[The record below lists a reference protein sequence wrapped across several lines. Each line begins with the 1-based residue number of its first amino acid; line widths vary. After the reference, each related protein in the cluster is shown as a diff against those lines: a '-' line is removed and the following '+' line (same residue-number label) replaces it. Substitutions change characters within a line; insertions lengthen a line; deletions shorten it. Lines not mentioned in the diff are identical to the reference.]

1 MIYILYGEDEF
12 LLNEYVKKVKKAFGS
27 IQLGVNYIQIDESN
41 VSNIISDIETPAFGF
56 EKKLIIAKDTGLF
69 KKKNTTSER
78 ITEYLKETEIP
89 DVELIF
95 IEKDIEKNSLFNLVQ
110 KIGKVEEFKE
120 QKLPQL
126 ISKVVSLT
134 KAYDIIIKENV
145 AQYFIECVG
154 TNMSDIVNE
163 LRKLIEYAGK
173 GNEITRDAIDNLS
186 IKKSESIIFELTDS
200 LGKKNITEALN
211 VLNNLIYAKEPVQ
224 KILVMLYN
232 HFKKLYIIKLA
243 KEQRRSSLEI
253 LKLKPNQMFLVK
265 KYEEQAGRFSK
276 VDLEMILKEII
287 KLDNL
292 SKSGLVDIN
301 IGLESILCM
310 YCSNLSSL

>member
-12 LLNEYVKKVKKAFGS
+12 LLNEYVKKIKKAFGS

-126 ISKVVSLT
+126 ISKVVNLA

-310 YCSNLSSL
+310 YCS

>member
-12 LLNEYVKKVKKAFGS
+12 LLNEYVKKIKKEFGS

-120 QKLPQL
+120 QKLSQL

-310 YCSNLSSL
+310 YCS

>member
-12 LLNEYVKKVKKAFGS
+12 LLNEYVKKIKKAFGS

-173 GNEITRDAIDNLS
+173 GNEITRDAIDKLS

-310 YCSNLSSL
+310 YCS

>member
-12 LLNEYVKKVKKAFGS
+12 LLNEYVKKIKKAFGS

-126 ISKVVSLT
+126 ISKVVNLA

-200 LGKKNITEALN
+200 LGKKNITEAIN

-232 HFKKLYIIKLA
+232 HFKKLYKDFW
-243 KEQRRSSLEI
+243 R
-253 LKLKPNQMFLVK
+253 
-265 KYEEQAGRFSK
+265 
-276 VDLEMILKEII
+276 
-287 KLDNL
+287 
-292 SKSGLVDIN
+292 
-301 IGLESILCM
+301 
-310 YCSNLSSL
+310 

>member
-1 MIYILYGEDEF
+1 MIYILCGEDEF
-12 LLNEYVKKVKKAFGS
+12 LLNEYVKKIKKAFGS

-310 YCSNLSSL
+310 YCS

>member
-12 LLNEYVKKVKKAFGS
+12 LLNEYVKKIKKAFGS

-126 ISKVVSLT
+126 ISKVVNLA

-200 LGKKNITEALN
+200 LGKKNIAEALN

-310 YCSNLSSL
+310 YCS

>member
-12 LLNEYVKKVKKAFGS
+12 LLNEYVKKIKKAFGS

-287 KLDNL
+287 KLDTL

-310 YCSNLSSL
+310 YCS

>member
-12 LLNEYVKKVKKAFGS
+12 LLNEYVKKIKKAFGS

-276 VDLEMILKEII
+276 VYLEMILKEII

-310 YCSNLSSL
+310 YCS

>member
-12 LLNEYVKKVKKAFGS
+12 LLNEYVKKIKKAFGDL
-27 IQLGVNYIQIDESN
+27 QLGVNYIQIDESN

-120 QKLPQL
+120 QRLPQL
-126 ISKVVSLT
+126 ISKVVSLA

-186 IKKSESIIFELTDS
+186 IKKSESIIFELADS
-200 LGKKNITEALN
+200 LGKKNIAEALN

-243 KEQRRSSLEI
+243 KEQGRSSLEI
-253 LKLKPNQMFLVK
+253 LKLKPNQVFLVK

-310 YCSNLSSL
+310 YCS

>member
-12 LLNEYVKKVKKAFGS
+12 LLNEYVKKIKKAFGDL
-27 IQLGVNYIQIDESN
+27 QLGVNYIQIDESN

-120 QKLPQL
+120 QRLPQL
-126 ISKVVSLT
+126 ISKVVSLA

-200 LGKKNITEALN
+200 LGKKNIAEALN

-276 VDLEMILKEII
+276 VYLEMILKEII

-310 YCSNLSSL
+310 YCS

>member
-1 MIYILYGEDEF
+1 
-12 LLNEYVKKVKKAFGS
+12 
-27 IQLGVNYIQIDESN
+27 
-41 VSNIISDIETPAFGF
+41 
-56 EKKLIIAKDTGLF
+56 
-69 KKKNTTSER
+69 
-78 ITEYLKETEIP
+78 
-89 DVELIF
+89 
-95 IEKDIEKNSLFNLVQ
+95 
-110 KIGKVEEFKE
+110 
-120 QKLPQL
+120 
-126 ISKVVSLT
+126 
-134 KAYDIIIKENV
+134 
-145 AQYFIECVG
+145 
-154 TNMSDIVNE
+154 MSDIVNE

-310 YCSNLSSL
+310 YCS